1 MEFLDYTKKLEAKL
15 KGKIADGEV
24 QAEPYEM
31 GGATGCDYC
40 AYRAICGFDTRIE
53 GYEYRRLEK
62 YSKEDVLEKI
72 HIAAQE
78 ER

>member
-1 MEFLDYTKKLEAKL
+1 MKWA
-15 KGKIADGEV
+15 GR
-24 QAEPYEM
+24 
-31 GGATGCDYC
+31 TGCDYC